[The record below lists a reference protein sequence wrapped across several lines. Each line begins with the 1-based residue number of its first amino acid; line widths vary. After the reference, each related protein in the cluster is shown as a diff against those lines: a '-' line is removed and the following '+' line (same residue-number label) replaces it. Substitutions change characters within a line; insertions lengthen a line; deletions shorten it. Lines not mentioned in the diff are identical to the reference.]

1 MFKNCSVGQFLWL
14 HASNVARQGEKERGT
29 VKWPWVI
36 AVCKSSC
43 FDLLCCPDVFLGR
56 FWDQDSG
63 SQVAPSMSNFCAA
76 SSLHVSNLWLKRLG
90 FISSRWVGKGHSSFN
105 LVLGLPFQ
113 VLAWICLVSC
123 KVIDMFPSPRCDLVG
138 QCHKNSLLWSLCA
151 LFGIYCDIVYI
162 LFSLLI
168 VLGAMLGGLNNT
180 AYSL

>member
-1 MFKNCSVGQFLWL
+1 MW
-14 HASNVARQGEKERGT
+14 
-29 VKWPWVI
+29 
-36 AVCKSSC
+36 
-43 FDLLCCPDVFLGR
+43 LGR
-56 FWDQDSG
+56 ERKKGVPSSGPELLQFARVVALTSSVAQMFFWADSG
-63 SQVAPSMSNFCAA
+63 TNILGPRWHHLLSNFCAA
-76 SSLHVSNLWLKRLG
+76 SSLHVSNLWQKRLG

-138 QCHKNSLLWSLCA
+138 QCHRNSLLRSLCA

-168 VLGAMLGGLNNT
+168 VLGAMLGGLNDT